1 MVNINNANNTKER
14 NNLKRIKKVSS
25 ILVSQPKPKDEN
37 SPYFELAKK
46 YKLKIDFRP
55 FIQIDPVSL

>member
-14 NNLKRIKKVSS
+14 NNLKRIKKVNS

-37 SPYFELAKK
+37 SPL
-46 YKLKIDFRP
+46 FRT
-55 FIQIDPVSL
+55 S